1 MICAVWQGLK
11 VPVFQNVDGAGVVH
25 RIYFLFSEWYINGLP
40 NTHLLGSDLLSR
52 KSMVIQFLRNVGQTF
67 ETMCIDSFSSILP
80 QDMFVCFS
88 FSSWPTYIAP
98 VVQKENTLVVDVH
111 VYATLYPTQCLENS
125 YFQFCQRTNIHSSS
139 LANKPNQSCIH
150 VNTCQL
156 FLSQMH
162 EIFISKN
169 VPMTSKDLWW
179 FFKDFQTS
187 KDVLVTF
194 EHSQIKLSNLA
205 CCDAVRIQSHH

>member
-1 MICAVWQGLK
+1 M
-11 VPVFQNVDGAGVVH
+11 DGAGIVH
-25 RIYFLFSEWYINGLP
+25 EIYFLFSEWYINGLP
-40 NTHLLGSDLLSR
+40 NTHLLGGDLLSR

-98 VVQKENTLVVDVH
+98 VVQKENTLVVHVH
-111 VYATLYPTQCLENS
+111 VYATLYPTQCLKNS

-139 LANKPNQSCIH
+139 LDNKPNQSCIH

>member
-1 MICAVWQGLK
+1 
-11 VPVFQNVDGAGVVH
+11 
-25 RIYFLFSEWYINGLP
+25 
-40 NTHLLGSDLLSR
+40 
-52 KSMVIQFLRNVGQTF
+52 MVIQFLRNVGQTF

-98 VVQKENTLVVDVH
+98 VVRKENTLVVDVH